1 MGIPKLIHYC
11 WFGGKELPTR
21 ERLCIESWKKH
32 LKDYKFVLW
41 NEDNS
46 NLDSC
51 NYVRQAYNKKQ
62 YAFVSDYIR
71 IKVLY
76 EYGGIYLDT
85 DIEVLKNFD
94 SLLKENAFL
103 GFENRT
109 TVGTAVI
116 ACEPGA
122 DFAKEM
128 VEYYENH
135 DFVDNNGNLNIT
147 TNVVL
152 LNGILESKG
161 MKRVN
166 ETQYIDGIRILERS
180 VLFPKKKSENE
191 ILKTDETITIHHM
204 SASWLTERQKKR
216 GTNKIWLSTVR
227 PILKRILKLLY
238 TILGEKRA
246 KSVEIYIRN
255 LLR

>member
-1 MGIPKLIHYC
+1 M
-11 WFGGKELPTR
+11 
-21 ERLCIESWKKH
+21 
-32 LKDYKFVLW
+32 
-41 NEDNS
+41 
-46 NLDSC
+46 
-51 NYVRQAYNKKQ
+51 
-62 YAFVSDYIR
+62 
-71 IKVLY
+71 
-76 EYGGIYLDT
+76 DT

-94 SLLKENAFL
+94 SLLNENAFL

-122 DFAKEM
+122 DFAKKM

-135 DFVDNNGNLNIT
+135 DFVDNRGNLNIT

-152 LNGILESKG
+152 LNSILESKG

-246 KSVEIYIRN
+246 KSVEMYIRN